1 MTEVIVALIG
11 AVAVVAVGYLEHGRR
26 ANNARWEQNSL
37 EHGHVVDKIETIGRS
52 LGISIDRV
60 EETALR
66 TEHKLD
72 QHLNDHL
79 TGKLANGKEKERR
92 RRVG

>member
-1 MTEVIVALIG
+1 MTEIVVALIG
-11 AVAVVAVGYLEHGRR
+11 TVGVIAVGYLEHGRR
-26 ANNARWEQNSL
+26 ANNARWEQNSV

-66 TEHKLD
+66 TEQKLD

-79 TGKLANGKEKERR
+79 TGKLRDGKKEKEQ
-92 RRVG
+92 RRVR

>member
-1 MTEVIVALIG
+1 MTEIIVALIG
-11 AVAVVAVGYLEHGRR
+11 TIGIVAVGYLEHGRR
-26 ANNARWEQNSL
+26 ANNLRWEQNSQD
-37 EHGHVVDKIETIGRS
+37 HGHVMDKIEATSRS

-72 QHLNDHL
+72 THLNDHI
-79 TGKLANGKEKERR
+79 TGKLSHGKEKERR
-92 RRVG
+92 RRAG

>member
-1 MTEVIVALIG
+1 MIEVAVALIG

-26 ANNARWEQNSL
+26 ANNARWEQNSV

-79 TGKLANGKEKERR
+79 TGKLHNGQKEKRR
-92 RRVG
+92 QRIR